1 MITEDFELVKEIFQI
16 VEAGIVPGYDAF
28 RYSVE
33 WGGNYMEADLAVEKM
48 AQKSGTLKLISIIL
62 KSMRL

>member
-16 VEAGIVPGYDAF
+16 VEAGIVQGYDAF

-33 WGGNYMEADLAVEKM
+33 WGVITWRPTSPLKKM